1 MRAGRAVCVIGLTV
15 QDALLGP
22 SDPLGRSIRVGNVPC
37 EVIGLLAAKGDSS
50 LGIDQEDIVLL
61 PLRIFQ
67 HRIAGNTD
75 INTIDVSAR
84 DGMDTGRLQAEIER
98 LLRERRHIAR
108 TADDDFVVR
117 DMTQIVATMT
127 ATTALMTGLQGT
139 VAAFAF
145 FCCRRDQLR
154 LCPRPPRRPA
164 RPDRGAAPRIAPVAP
179 RSLRASRWPWLCAI
193 PCRCPL
199 GGTGRRKGLKIPDL
213 RVCRFESG
221 SGHQGDAGRGE

>member
-84 DGMDTGRLQAEIER
+84 DGVDTGRLQAEIER

-127 ATTALMTGLQGT
+127 ATTALMTDLLGT
-139 VAAFAF
+139 VAAVSLLVGGIGIMNIMLVSVTE
-145 FCCRRDQLR
+145 RTREIGIR
-154 LCPRPPRRPA
+154 LA
-164 RPDRGAAPRIAPVAP
+164 VGASEGQVLLQFMVEAVTL
-179 RSLRASRWPWLCAI
+179 SL
-193 PCRCPL
+193 L
-199 GGTGRRKGLKIPDL
+199 GGLIGEAL
-213 RVCRFESG
+213 RHE
-221 SGHQGDAGRGE
+221 